1 MTTNSDLTRRSLF
14 GVGAA
19 SFGALALGA
28 DAVLAAEPAAPTA
41 DDATLGGAPARL
53 SESFPEV
60 APPAVP
66 GATMATKTYRDAIGY
81 AGGGGSSTLTWIF
94 AATATSVWS
103 SGGVVICALD
113 VPAGGRLVQV
123 DYYGWRGTA
132 GTQAWR
138 LLRHDATNG
147 SPTVA
152 NDITSASGTNE
163 VVHTSLTGIDFLVE
177 PGIQYAADLLSS
189 SVNNAFVSVVYQYV
203 PPGLLFH
210 PLTPFRAYDSRWAG
224 AGGPILANTSRTVS
238 VKDAHDTNTGAVTT
252 ADLVPPSARAVGYN
266 LTITGTSGFG
276 FLAITPG
283 DEVTFGAS
291 AINWSSTGQDLANG
305 GTVGV
310 NAARE
315 VKVFAGFTGST
326 QFIVDV
332 TGYYS

>member
-1 MTTNSDLTRRSLF
+1 
-14 GVGAA
+14 
-19 SFGALALGA
+19 
-28 DAVLAAEPAAPTA
+28 
-41 DDATLGGAPARL
+41 
-53 SESFPEV
+53 
-60 APPAVP
+60 
-66 GATMATKTYRDAIGY
+66 MATKTYRDAIGY
-81 AGGGGSSTLTWIF
+81 AGGASSSTLTWIF
-94 AATATSVWS
+94 AAAATSVFS
-103 SGGVVICALD
+103 NGGVVLCALD

-132 GTQAWR
+132 GTQEWR
-138 LLRHDATNG
+138 LLQHDATNG

-177 PGIQYAADLLSS
+177 PGFQFAADLLGSS
-189 SVNNAFVSVVYQYV
+189 INNAFVSVVYQYV
-203 PPGLLFH
+203 APGLLFH
-210 PLTPFRAYDSRWAG
+210 PLTPFRAYDSRWVGAAG
-224 AGGPILANTSRTVS
+224 PLLANTSRTVS
-238 VKDAHDTNTGAVTT
+238 VKDAHNTDTGAVTS
-252 ADLVPPSARAVGYN
+252 ADVVPPAARAISYN
-266 LTITGTSGFG
+266 LTITGTVGFG

-291 AINWSSTGQDLANG
+291 AINWSNTGQDLANG
-305 GTVGV
+305 GNVGV